1 MPVST
6 HMTARNYLYRRNGI
20 YYFRWPIPIACRQ
33 RMPPGSPVELR
44 ASLRTSH
51 PGTARHLAAR
61 HWLAALDV
69 AQRILVSPSAIRYN
83 DLLNAIREHAG
94 MDGNTTPAQAAGD
107 SLVTLGEVA
116 GTVEVQKLKDS
127 LAALDRAGATFYIA
141 VSNQPVEVW
150 GHGYDDEGVL
160 QPQIIEALNDFA
172 DDHAHLTRDGIRASL
187 VAEKNALL
195 VEQVHSDQPGL
206 RNGGGH
212 GNYYDVVLTSP
223 ITCNLSELKVTST
236 YARQTAI
243 KATPATALPSAATD
257 CEPIALSE
265 AKEMWVKENRIENG
279 GTWKKATVSNYDSYV
294 QQFITLV
301 GNKLTTQLQARD
313 FADYEKM
320 MRTLP
325 ADWYATHKRTEL
337 SPAQIALSKSDTKLS
352 PKTLK
357 DKGSAISLFFSYLEQ
372 KGFWHGR
379 YGAALFSTVKPSK
392 AKKPRHV
399 FSNDELK
406 ILYAGAGI
414 ETFRKAR
421 FPLYAW
427 GSILL
432 LFTGARPAE
441 VSQLQYQDVAQDE
454 NGTWYLRLMPNDE
467 GEEGIV
473 DDDEQDTQ
481 KQFKTAASIRSIPLH
496 PQVIQ
501 LGFLSFIQRFQS
513 GQKLFPEAFRHEQKV
528 SREIGDWFNGRLLK
542 NAELKKKGVVL
553 YSLRHTVINR
563 FKADATMDH
572 YACAYTGHSTAD
584 DKAISNRI
592 YRDKY
597 GRAFTPTLLA
607 EKLHPLLDFDI
618 DWSPLKRVI
627 DEKGWASP
635 TLAQPSSKSRKEVP
649 RKATPRRAK
658 LVASKT

>member
-1 MPVST
+1 
-6 HMTARNYLYRRNGI
+6 MTARSYLYRRNGI
-20 YYFRWPIPIACRQ
+20 YYFRWPIPLACRQ

-61 HWLAALDV
+61 HWLAALDI
-69 AQRILVSPSAIRYN
+69 AQRVLVSRSAIRYN
-83 DLLNAIREHAG
+83 DLLNAIRGHVG
-94 MDGNTTPAQAAGD
+94 MDGNTAPAQAAGD
-107 SLVTLGEVA
+107 TLVTLGEVA
-116 GTVEVQKLKDS
+116 GTVEVQQLKDA
-127 LAALDRAGATFYIA
+127 LAALERAGATFYIA

-150 GHGYDDEGVL
+150 GQSYDDDGAL
-160 QPQIIEALNDFA
+160 RPQIIEALGDFA
-172 DDHAHLTRDGIRASL
+172 DDHARLTRDGIRAAL
-187 VAEKNALL
+187 VAEKNSLL
-195 VEQVHSDQPGL
+195 VKEVHSDQPGL
-206 RNGGGH
+206 RNSGGH
-212 GNYYDVVLTSP
+212 SGYYEIVLASP
-223 ITCNLSELKVTST
+223 ITCNLSELKVASA

-243 KATPATALPSAATD
+243 KATPAIASPSAATD

-265 AKEMWVKENRIENG
+265 AKETWVKENRIENG

-294 QQFITLV
+294 QQFIALV
-301 GNKLTTQLQARD
+301 GNKLTTQLQAKD

-325 ADWYATHKRTEL
+325 ADWYATHKRTGL

-406 ILYAGAGI
+406 MLYAGVGI
-414 ETFRKAR
+414 EIFRKAK
-421 FPLYAW
+421 FPLYVW
-427 GSILL
+427 GSTLL

-441 VSQLQYQDVAQDE
+441 ISQLQRQDVVQDE
-454 NGTWYLRLMPNDE
+454 EGTWYLRLMPDDE

-473 DDDEQDTQ
+473 DDEDGADTQ
-481 KQFKTAASIRSIPLH
+481 KQFKTDSSVRSIPLH
-496 PQVIQ
+496 PQMIE
-501 LGFLSFIQRFQS
+501 LGFLSFVQQFQP
-513 GQKLFPEAFRHEQKV
+513 GEKLFPEAFRHDQKV
-528 SREIGDWFNGRLLK
+528 SREIGDWFNGKLLK
-542 NAELKKKGVVL
+542 NAGLKKKGVVL

-592 YRDKY
+592 YRERY

-618 DWSPLKRVI
+618 DWTPLKGVI
-627 DEKGWASP
+627 DEKGWASS
-635 TLAQPSSKSRKEVP
+635 TLTQPLPKPRKGVP

-658 LVASKT
+658 LVAPKS

>member
-1 MPVST
+1 
-6 HMTARNYLYRRNGI
+6 
-20 YYFRWPIPIACRQ
+20 
-33 RMPPGSPVELR
+33 
-44 ASLRTSH
+44 
-51 PGTARHLAAR
+51 
-61 HWLAALDV
+61 
-69 AQRILVSPSAIRYN
+69 
-83 DLLNAIREHAG
+83 

-150 GHGYDDEGVL
+150 GHRYDDEGVL
-160 QPQIIEALNDFA
+160 QPQIIEVLNDFA

-223 ITCNLSELKVTST
+223 ITCNLSELKVAST

-414 ETFRKAR
+414 ETFKNAK

-427 GSILL
+427 GS
-432 LFTGARPAE
+432 
-441 VSQLQYQDVAQDE
+441 
-454 NGTWYLRLMPNDE
+454 M
-467 GEEGIV
+467 
-473 DDDEQDTQ
+473 
-481 KQFKTAASIRSIPLH
+481 
-496 PQVIQ
+496 
-501 LGFLSFIQRFQS
+501 
-513 GQKLFPEAFRHEQKV
+513 
-528 SREIGDWFNGRLLK
+528 LLK
-542 NAELKKKGVVL
+542 NAGMKKKGVVL

-584 DKAISNRI
+584 DKAISNQI
-592 YRDKY
+592 YRERY

-607 EKLHPLLDFDI
+607 ERLHPLLDFDI
-618 DWSPLKRVI
+618 DWSPLKGVI

-635 TLAQPSSKSRKEVP
+635 TLAQPSSKPRKEVP
-649 RKATPRRAK
+649 RTATPHRAK